1 MDIRLLGTNWKLQTA
16 EYDAY
21 LKKYIDFS
29 SFACKSNS
37 VQTKIQVLLPS
48 SVFRNYVVRSH
59 QFKNKNNFL
68 NRISTME
75 HDC

>member
-48 SVFRNYVVRSH
+48 P
-59 QFKNKNNFL
+59 FL
-68 NRISTME
+68 EITLYGLFHLKTKTIS
-75 HDC
+75 